1 MFLTVVIIASSDTY
15 SYKDLVAQSYCATKY
30 GVGSGV
36 TEYTSAVRRD
46 CEVDPSTTC
55 DDICG
60 INSTFATEIDA
71 RFPEV
76 NTFYCKGALWFMM
89 DHPILAPNPG
99 PGQTDAGKLNMVT
112 ISYDKC
118 DATGCGPNYCCCYAY
133 MYPD

>member
-1 MFLTVVIIASSDTY
+1 MILTVVIVASSDTFSY
-15 SYKDLVAQSYCATKY
+15 MYKDLVAQSYCATKD
-30 GVGSGV
+30 GFVFA
-36 TEYTSAVRRD
+36 EYTSAVRRD

-60 INSTFATEIDA
+60 YNSTFAGEIDA
-71 RFPEV
+71 RFSEMDVV
-76 NTFYCKGALWFMM
+76 NCKGALLLML

-118 DATGCGPNYCCCYAY
+118 DATGCGPNYCCCVAY
-133 MYPD
+133 PE